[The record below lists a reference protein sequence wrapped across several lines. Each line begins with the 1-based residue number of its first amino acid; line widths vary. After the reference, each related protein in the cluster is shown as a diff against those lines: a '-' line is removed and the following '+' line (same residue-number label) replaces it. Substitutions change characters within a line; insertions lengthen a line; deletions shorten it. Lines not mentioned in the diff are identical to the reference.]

1 MVLRPETRARARAL
15 QILYAWEIQGRPDLR
30 GVVDGLGRGPAEN
43 VAAVELAGRVAAD
56 VEGLDREVSRAVEH
70 WRLERIGLVE
80 RIVLRLAA
88 HELLAARAPAPV
100 VIDEAI
106 RLARWFAGPRAPAFV
121 NGVLD
126 AVARHLGR
134 L

>member
-1 MVLRPETRARARAL
+1 MH
-15 QILYAWEIQGRPDLR
+15 
-30 GVVDGLGRGPAEN
+30 GLGRGTRENADAVRLAEA
-43 VAAVELAGRVAAD
+43 VATD
-56 VEGLDREVSRAVEH
+56 VERLDHQVAEAVEH
-70 WRLERIGLVE
+70 WRPERIGVVE
-80 RIVLRLAA
+80 RIVLRLAV
-88 HELLAARAPAPV
+88 HELLVGTAPAPV

-126 AVARHLGR
+126 PIARRLGR